1 MLNTEKEIKRWT
13 VIDMLTNKIHDITD
27 NDFNCGVI
35 TKTIKL
41 RGRFIT
47 VENGHKIWID
57 GIVVK

>member
-13 VIDMLTNKIHDITD
+13 VIDSFTNKIHDITD
-27 NDFNCGVI
+27 NDFNCGII
-35 TKTIKL
+35 TNMIKL